1 MAAVGGHPDSNNYD
15 SMEFAD
21 NYYNNNELETNNP
34 DDSSTAGNVRL
45 LLRPP
50 SLNDDEAPS
59 MMDPT
64 IQRNNFFGRRT
75 RTTEYDN
82 PIPSFSQNVVS
93 FYQHCNECFR
103 AVWRW
108 SYDLVVDIRS
118 LDMIFVVVL
127 FVMIVVFGV
136 LFIAIFSKLGKFDEK
151 FDRIDE
157 RFERLENTVEQI
169 FNILN
174 TTHGETVGAH
184 HG

>member
-64 IQRNNFFGRRT
+64 IRGNNFFGRRT

-82 PIPSFSQNVVS
+82 PIPSLSQSVVS
-93 FYQHCNECFR
+93 CYQHCNECFR
-103 AVWRW
+103 AGCRW

-118 LDMIFVVVL
+118 LDVIFAVVLIVMFVV
-127 FVMIVVFGV
+127 FSA
-136 LFIAIFSKLGKFDEK
+136 LFIAIFGKLGHLEK
-151 FDRIDE
+151 ND
-157 RFERLENTVEQI
+157 ERLENSIKQI